1 MSVFA
6 PDMERLQIPEK
17 TLITE
22 AKRCIRTAVI
32 KTGGQTI
39 ADSLAAANAD
49 AVSEAEQPEQG
60 IQSRTARPM
69 RMRRVPVSQAP
80 S

>member
-1 MSVFA
+1 
-6 PDMERLQIPEK
+6 MERLHILEK

-39 ADSLAAANAD
+39 ADSLAAANAEV
-49 AVSEAEQPEQG
+49 VSEAEQPEQG
-60 IQSRTARPM
+60 IHLRTARPT
-69 RMRRVPVSQAP
+69 RMRRVPVN
-80 S
+80 